1 MNLYRVYNGYT
12 GFSAVYVL
20 ATAASEQD
28 AVDLA
33 RPVFKREQPNNPGY
47 SEKLDAELV
56 FTDVTKAQCSDVTD

>member
-12 GFSAVYVL
+12 GFSAVHVL
-20 ATAASEQD
+20 VTAASEQD

-33 RPVFKREQPNNPGY
+33 RPVFKREQPDNPGF
-47 SEKLDAELV
+47 SANLDAELV